1 MVEVRTRVG
10 TVSVRIT
17 GDGPPVLAV
26 HGLLVNG
33 RLWEEVARQLAPHA
47 RVIAPDLP
55 LGSQLRAVPDR
66 ARLTPPLVAE
76 ALGDVLDALDVPDAV
91 VVGNDTGGALAQ
103 MFAAAHR
110 DRVRALVLAGCDA
123 FEHFPPP
130 LLRPVVPLAAV
141 PGFTS
146 LFVRLFALPPL
157 LAEPGPL
164 NLLTVRGVGRAF
176 ADEVL
181 TPARTDPAV
190 RADLT
195 ALLRTVRSRHLLDA
209 VEGLRGLRGA
219 VLWGRRERLFPRRD
233 AERLATLLGTTVT
246 WLDDSL
252 SFVPVD
258 RPDAVADAVRALL
271 PAHPAPEHA

>member
-10 TVSVRIT
+10 TVPVRIT
-17 GDGPPVLAV
+17 GEGPPVLAV

-33 RLWEEVARQLAPHA
+33 RLWDGVARLLAPHA

-55 LGSQLRAVPDR
+55 LGSHRRAVPDR
-66 ARLTPPLVAE
+66 TRLTPPLVAQ

-146 LFVRLFALPPL
+146 LFVRLFVLPPL

-164 NLLTVRGVGRAF
+164 NLLTARGTGRAF

-195 ALLRTVRSRHLLDA
+195 AFLRSARQLLDV
-209 VEGLRGLRGA
+209 VEGLRGLRGT
-219 VLWGRRERLFPRRD
+219 VLWGRRDRLFPRRD
-233 AERLATLLGTTVT
+233 AERLAALLGTAVT
-246 WLDDSL
+246 WLDDAL
-252 SFVPVD
+252 AFVPVD

-271 PAHPAPEHA
+271 PASPVR